1 MKRASRERDP
11 MRAGGPPAGS
21 GRGMLHSKSM
31 VLSLV
36 VVVAVIASLAVLAD
50 GWRKHASKLSISVT
64 GTSLLS
70 ASEILRLAAIPDTA
84 VLADIDLMAIRQRIE
99 KNPVVREA
107 LLRRNPPATLEI
119 EIRERLPIALLVNVR
134 AKDWLIDED
143 GYILP
148 GAPDGSVHAV
158 PIMTLDQTLA
168 DAAPGTQVRN
178 PRVRQALRLLRLARA
193 ADSVFLNL
201 FSEIS
206 VTGGNDIVLY
216 TLEAGVPVIFGAAT
230 DIEQK
235 IMAFRAYWENVAAT
249 HDVSGLE
256 YIDLRFSDQVVVRW
270 MNSAEAPA
278 QPTVPDPTEI
288 FPD

>member
-1 MKRASRERDP
+1 MRRTSPERESMSNGGSASGAR
-11 MRAGGPPAGS
+11 
-21 GRGMLHSKSM
+21 RGMLHSKSIAI
-31 VLSLV
+31 SLCI
-36 VVVAVIASLAVLAD
+36 VVATIASLAVVAD
-50 GWRKHASKLSISVT
+50 GWRKHASRLSISVT

-99 KNPVVREA
+99 KNQVVREA

-134 AKDWLIDED
+134 GKDWLIDED

-148 GAPDGSVHAV
+148 GAPDGAVHAV

-168 DAAPGTQVRN
+168 EASPGTQVRN
-178 PRVRQALRLLRLARA
+178 PKVRQALRLLRLARV

-206 VTGGNDIVLY
+206 VTNGNDIVLY
-216 TLEAGVPVIFGAAT
+216 TLEAGVPVIFGATT

-235 IMAFRAYWENVAAT
+235 IMAFRAYWENVAAA

-270 MNSAEAPA
+270 MNTAEAPA
-278 QPTVPDPTEI
+278 QPTMPDPTGML
-288 FPD
+288 PD